1 MDYTIT
7 AVDRALSLL
16 EVLAEN
22 PGVGVTELANLTG
35 NTKSLVFRLIY
46 TLEQRGYVIKD
57 PSSRTYTLGYRIL
70 TLAADTQNHAALI
83 NAARPLMDELAQQ
96 VQENVNLLVRDGLHS
111 LCVAL
116 RESPL
121 PIRLFAQVGRRGP
134 LHVGGGPKVLLAFA
148 PDEVRDAVIAAGLD
162 VHTPLT
168 ITDPD
173 RLRTV
178 LDTIRRTNFNES
190 HGDLDAG
197 SFSFAA
203 PVFAAG
209 GQVVAALSVAGPAD
223 RLDDAKAETYRRLVR
238 THAARL
244 SDLMGHRPRMLAAV

>member
-16 EVLAEN
+16 EVLAEH

-35 NTKSLVFRLIY
+35 NTKSLVFRLIF

-57 PSSRTYTLGYRIL
+57 PASRTYTLGYRLL

-83 NAARPLMDELAQQ
+83 TVARPLMDELAQHCP
-96 VQENVNLLVRDGLHS
+96 ENVNLLVRDGLHS

-121 PIRLFAQVGRRGP
+121 PMRLYAQVGRRGP

-148 PDEVRDAVIAAGLD
+148 PEEVQDAVFGAGLE

-168 ITDPD
+168 ITDPA
-173 RLRTV
+173 RLRTL
-178 LDTIRRTNFNES
+178 LDQIRRANFNES
-190 HGDLDAG
+190 HGDLDAD

-203 PVFAAG
+203 PVFAGG
-209 GQVVAALSVAGPAD
+209 GQVVAALSIAGPAD
-223 RLDDAKAETYRRLVR
+223 RLDDGKAETYRRLVR
-238 THAARL
+238 TFASRL